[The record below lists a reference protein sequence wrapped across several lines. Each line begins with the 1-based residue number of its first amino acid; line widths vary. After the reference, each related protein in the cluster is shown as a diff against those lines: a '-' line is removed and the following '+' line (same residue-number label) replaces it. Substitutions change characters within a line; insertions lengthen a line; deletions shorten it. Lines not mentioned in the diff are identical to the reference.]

1 MRFWG
6 AAGEDPSGQERVLSR
21 VVNPLAAHVRQQ
33 AAGLL
38 QNDLRSTPQVLGL
51 QSRLES
57 RGRQQDWILKCLQ
70 CGRSHPLAT
79 RVATLNC
86 STHSLWRSALLH
98 QRRRRC
104 LYARPPQSREWGA
117 AGDEPPLL
125 QLASGYVEPHSPA
138 GSSRRTQGRCQGDPH
153 RSLEDLSNRGPCDS
167 GTCNLTQCAC

>member
-70 CGRSHPLAT
+70 CGRSRPLT
-79 RVATLNC
+79 VCGVATLCC
-86 STHSLWRSALLH
+86 SLTAMKKSRIVILWFDTARQKMVH
-98 QRRRRC
+98 QN
-104 LYARPPQSREWGA
+104 P
-117 AGDEPPLL
+117 
-125 QLASGYVEPHSPA
+125 SGTIVDRAVP
-138 GSSRRTQGRCQGDPH
+138 
-153 RSLEDLSNRGPCDS
+153 LSNFVPRVFGFVHHSKAIFHRHSAKP
-167 GTCNLTQCAC
+167 